1 MTQKRLRSRFEFDA
15 FKDNSGAEMLAWDIP
30 PGVVADYLSWW
41 QSSTRAVDEA
51 SRGRTFEARRLP
63 RADLADIRS
72 PHRGHR
78 LGSVQRVAAGALLWP
93 ATAVPPSPA
102 LGSPTTRREWLEQR
116 RKGPRDVAPHV
127 GPPDLID
134 RGVPPTDPR
143 VALLTLPDS
152 LRGWVGLLD
161 GLWCRCGKH
170 VVDLLDLSRHFREVG
185 VGVPAGRRPPVL
197 LAACGHDE
205 GHAERRVASG
215 PLSAC

>member
-1 MTQKRLRSRFEFDA
+1 MTQRRLRSRFEFDA
-15 FKDNSGAEMLAWDIP
+15 FGDGCGPAMLAWDIP
-30 PGVVADYLSWW
+30 PRAVADYLAWR
-41 QSSTRAVDEA
+41 QSSSRAVDEA

-63 RADLADIRS
+63 RADLADIRC

-93 ATAVPPSPA
+93 ATAPPPSPPP
-102 LGSPTTRREWLEQR
+102 SPLERREWLERR
-116 RKGPRDVAPHV
+116 RKGPRDVAPVV

-152 LRGWVGLLD
+152 LRGWVGLLT
-161 GLWCRCGKH
+161 GLWCRCGQH
-170 VVDLLDLSRHFREVG
+170 VVDLLDLSQHFREVG
-185 VGVPAGRRPPVL
+185 VGVPAGRQPPVL

-205 GHAERRVASG
+205 GYAERRVAQR